1 MNLISTPY
9 PHKYK
14 TSMCKN
20 WVDSGKCK
28 FGNGCSFAHG
38 PHELNN
44 KDLIEQEEKS
54 VILQKSEAQ
63 KLSTVEIELEHV
75 SKTAEK
81 KKR

>member
-1 MNLISTPY
+1 
-9 PHKYK
+9 
-14 TSMCKN
+14 MCKN

-28 FGNGCSFAHG
+28 FGDGCSFAHG
-38 PHELNN
+38 PHELQS
-44 KDLIEQEEKS
+44 KDLTEEKS

-75 SKTAEK
+75 SKTVEK